1 MKYKSLLIPA
11 ASVLVLSTSCSKS
24 DRHSESQQEMTVT
37 VALPE
42 LDSLVLHKSYPA
54 YISAINET
62 EIVARVN
69 GYIVAKEFTDG
80 DFVKAGQPLFI
91 IESTSYQD
99 AVNQAE
105 AALQSALAQNEYAT
119 KQYDAMK
126 KALESDAVS
135 KMDVNQ
141 AESNL
146 RESEA
151 AIKTAKAR
159 LQSARTMLSYCT
171 TRAPYDCYVAKPAV
185 DVNDYVA
192 GEASPVPLVKVYDNS
207 RMHVNFSIDNDAF
220 LALKETVAGRDVD
233 LDHIPI
239 TFKDSIMPTYY
250 GKLDYEAPSVDKST
264 GTVTLR
270 ILVQNPK
277 NELKSGMYAD
287 VALPYAV
294 EPHAIVVRDASL
306 GTDQLGKYLYTVNDS
321 DMVVYTP
328 VKAGELYRDTLRV
341 ISSGLRPTDRYV
353 TEALLKVRDGMKV
366 NPVQKAHTQAPK

>member
-105 AALQSALAQNEYAT
+105 AALQSALAQNEYAS

-171 TRAPYDCYVAKPAV
+171 TRAPYDCYVSKPAV

-366 NPVQKAHTQAPK
+366 NPVQKTHTQAPR

>member
-1 MKYKSLLIPA
+1 MKYISLIIPA
-11 ASVLVLSTSCSKS
+11 ISVMVLSTSCAKN
-24 DRHSESQQEMTVT
+24 DRHSEDQQKITVT

-42 LDSLVLHKSYPA
+42 IDSLVLHKSYPA
-54 YISAINET
+54 YITAINET

-105 AALQSALAQNEYAT
+105 ASLQSTIAQNEYAT

-171 TRAPYDCYVAKPAV
+171 TRAPYDCYVAKPTV
-185 DVNDYVA
+185 DVSA
-192 GEASPVPLVKVYDNS
+192 
-207 RMHVNFSIDNDAF
+207 
-220 LALKETVAGRDVD
+220 
-233 LDHIPI
+233 
-239 TFKDSIMPTYY
+239 
-250 GKLDYEAPSVDKST
+250 
-264 GTVTLR
+264 
-270 ILVQNPK
+270 
-277 NELKSGMYAD
+277 
-287 VALPYAV
+287 
-294 EPHAIVVRDASL
+294 
-306 GTDQLGKYLYTVNDS
+306 
-321 DMVVYTP
+321 
-328 VKAGELYRDTLRV
+328 
-341 ISSGLRPTDRYV
+341 
-353 TEALLKVRDGMKV
+353 
-366 NPVQKAHTQAPK
+366 